1 MYEKLVEYLETNTES
16 RNAQDELARLF
27 GFTQATASR
36 KLNNLIEFKSSEIRL
51 FKKHYNLSA
60 NEVTELFEL

>member
-1 MYEKLVEYLETNTES
+1 MYEKLVEYLEINTES
-16 RNAQDELARLF
+16 RNAQEELSKLY

-51 FKKHYNLSA
+51 FRKHYDLTA
-60 NEVTELFEL
+60 DEVTELFEL